1 MLDQSEREM
10 IRKEISIL
18 SCLNHKGIVKI
29 KEVFDSH
36 KYILIVMEYVEGG
49 DLFRKIKSQQANEVY
64 VKRIIRKV
72 LKALKYMHK
81 LGIMHRDLKPENILL
96 VEKEDTVC
104 VKLIDFGLSTYMMPN
119 QLKDF
124 CCGTIGYS
132 APEIFGGKYSIKAD
146 L

>member
-81 LGIMHRDLKPENILL
+81 LGIMHRDLKP
-96 VEKEDTVC
+96 
-104 VKLIDFGLSTYMMPN
+104 
-119 QLKDF
+119 
-124 CCGTIGYS
+124 
-132 APEIFGGKYSIKAD
+132 GKRRHCLCKTH
-146 L
+146 